1 MSVEAEGSVWSISEL
16 RLFLGL
22 KYIVLTRSRRV
33 CRCVMNDE
41 SFSGRETHG
50 HPNQL
55 EHENLGRGQD
65 GGTGSGWL
73 RLVAAASSAPCTR
86 VLPELC
92 VAHLVP
98 AGDVLAELA
107 LGTCTRTCARSLPS
121 VHSELKRLLGGVPSL
136 LQGLRSQGRRRAALR
151 LRSSPHRHGAHW
163 PGDPDWFLRPP
174 DAVTA
179 P

>member
-22 KYIVLTRSRRV
+22 KYSVLMRSRRV

-41 SFSGRETHG
+41 SFSGQETHG

-55 EHENLGRGQD
+55 LEHESLGRGQ
-65 GGTGSGWL
+65 GGGMGSHWL
-73 RLVAAASSAPCTR
+73 RLVVAASSAPCAR

-92 VAHLVP
+92 MAHLVP

-107 LGTCTRTCARSLPS
+107 LGPVHGPVLRSLPS

-136 LQGLRSQGRRRAALR
+136 LQASGLRDGVGL
-151 LRSSPHRHGAHW
+151 P
-163 PGDPDWFLRPP
+163 
-174 DAVTA
+174 
-179 P
+179 